1 MIVLDAADETGR
13 CPLDGETLTAAVR
26 AGLAFAGAA
35 AASVTVIVLDDE
47 ALHAINRDHLG
58 HDWPTDVVT
67 FAFADDGTGGRGGA
81 GRGAIEGEIYVSL
94 DTAAREAAERGR
106 RVEDELTLYVVHGTL
121 HLCGYD
127 DHDDAD
133 RAAMRQAERDVLTRL
148 GITPDRFE

>member
-1 MIVLDAADETGR
+1 MIVLDAADQTGR
-13 CPLDGETLTAAVR
+13 CPVDRDDLTAAVQ
-26 AGLAFAGAA
+26 AGLAFADVT
-35 AASVTVIVLDDE
+35 AASVTVIVLDDD

-67 FAFADDGTGGRGGA
+67 FAFTDAGLGGGNGS
-81 GRGAIEGEIYVSL
+81 GAIEGEIYVSL

-133 RAAMRQAERDVLTRL
+133 RAAMRQAEREVLTQL